1 MVKPTRP
8 VDIYV
13 RVSRVGKREHLMS
26 PEDQESSARA
36 YAAGLKLRVGK
47 VIRDIDESGGRA
59 DRPGLLEAVE
69 RVESGASGGVVVAYF
84 DRFSRDVLQ
93 GLEILRR
100 IEDAGGKLYAPN
112 MPGDTRS
119 GEGEF
124 QVGLWLLIAQRE
136 RRLRGEGFERAKENA
151 VAKGVPIHSRP
162 PVGYRKR
169 SKQDRRLEPNP
180 RTAPIVREVFE
191 RRAQGEGPS
200 ALGRYLEANR
210 VKTSQGSRTWSKQAV
225 YGLLKNPIYKGL
237 LRYGQDDRFTNTE
250 GVERPIVDAA
260 TWEAAQHPNGRNLHA
275 AKSGESSW
283 LVAGVLRC
291 HACRYS
297 MQGTTTSRGK
307 RIYRCTRRHAGGVC
321 PDPARIDADIIE
333 AAAVEA
339 FWKLTAD
346 IEASGVADTTGELD
360 GLEKTVEL
368 AEQRVAQLS
377 GADAQDALGE
387 SYLDTFRQRR
397 EELAAALDA
406 LGQAR
411 AAASRDGIPSSDTLR
426 RAWERMTIQD
436 RRELLGLRFHALA
449 LSRSRSLVVY
459 PAGSDIELPTRGF
472 KRAPVLVPFPAVPR
486 RARSLTL

>member
-1 MVKPTRP
+1 MALP
-8 VDIYV
+8 VDIYTRASRATEGSSTHEQQEREARDFARSNGLTIG
-13 RVSRVGKREHLMS
+13 RVLTDKTKSTSATLARPVL
-26 PEDQESSARA
+26 QEA
-36 YAAGLKLRVGK
+36 LR
-47 VIRDIDESGGRA
+47 
-59 DRPGLLEAVE
+59 
-69 RVESGASGGVVVAYF
+69 RVESGESSGVVVAYLS
-84 DRFSRDVLQ
+84 RSSRDTRQ
-93 GLEILRR
+93 GLELLDR
-100 IEDAGGKLYAPN
+100 ITRAGGTVYAPN
-112 MPGDTRS
+112 LPDYTTADGRMLTTIQFAIDAGYRDRKSEEFENRKRESIEAGIPVHTRPA
-119 GEGEF
+119 
-124 QVGLWLLIAQRE
+124 VGLQK
-136 RRLRGEGFERAKENA
+136 RRDK
-151 VAKGVPIHSRP
+151 
-162 PVGYRKR
+162 
-169 SKQDRRLEPNP
+169 RLEHHP
-180 RTAPIVREVFE
+180 RTGPVVREFFD
-191 RRAQGEGPS
+191 RRAQGAGPTE
-200 ALGRYLEANR
+200 LGAFLESRR

-225 YGLLKNPIYKGL
+225 YNMIQNPIYKGV
-237 LRYGQDDRFTNTE
+237 LRYGKDDRYVNANAVV
-250 GVERPIVDAA
+250 GGPLVDPA

-307 RIYRCTRRHAGGVC
+307 RIYRCNRRHAGGVC
-321 PDPARIDADIIE
+321 PDPARIDADTIE

-346 IEASGVADTTGELD
+346 LEATGVADTTGELD

-426 RAWERMTIQD
+426 RAWERMGVQD

-459 PAGSDIELPTRGF
+459 PAGSDVELPTRGF
-472 KRAPVLVPFPAVPR
+472 KRAPVLAPFPAVPR
-486 RARSLTL
+486 RARSLAL